1 MSICLIPI
9 SNTEPVSVNTSHGQT
24 TKYWGTQIILWPH
37 HFLPELEHSSL
48 FWARVSAFAYMYV
61 TTNIH
66 TGLKLPLNAAGLWM
80 RHEDLLEWRACTTH
94 SALRSVSLAASA
106 LNHLSCRTTS
116 SSVSTLFCCPPIP
129 FSGPK
134 PAAQEW
140 VLLPL
145 HLEQS
150 TQLQSKIVTCKS
162 ITPDNREG

>member
-106 LNHLSCRTTS
+106 LNHLS
-116 SSVSTLFCCPPIP
+116 SVELLHPQCLLCFAVLQFHLVDPSQQLKNESCSLYTLNKAH
-129 FSGPK
+129 SYK
-134 PAAQEW
+134 A
-140 VLLPL
+140 
-145 HLEQS
+145 
-150 TQLQSKIVTCKS
+150 
-162 ITPDNREG
+162 R